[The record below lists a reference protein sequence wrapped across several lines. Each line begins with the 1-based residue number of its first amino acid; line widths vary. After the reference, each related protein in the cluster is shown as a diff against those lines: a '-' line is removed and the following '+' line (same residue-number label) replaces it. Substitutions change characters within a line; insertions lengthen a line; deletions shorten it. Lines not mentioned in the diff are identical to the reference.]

1 MLWCVVRQKKKGGG
15 GMSEKGVVAIVT
27 LEADF
32 LNKFKLGLQALDDA
46 GKLLVKLLEKDPD
59 ARGRLV
65 AEHGFDHGTLNTLEK
80 IGTGRLYAKL
90 AAFGTRYAKMPMSEQ
105 KRIADGMVDALVVKP
120 DGTTDV
126 MKVSVL
132 RAPAEVRDQLLNHD
146 HIRTLDEQRLW
157 LIKRQGSKIKSAES
171 EKAQPMPWRVVGNRI
186 EIRAGCTLTRADM
199 LAMMRALER

>member
-1 MLWCVVRQKKKGGG
+1 MEMKKVV
-15 GMSEKGVVAIVT
+15 VVAGLMEKN

-32 LNKFKLGLQALDDA
+32 LSTFKRGLEALEQA
-46 GKLLVKLLEKDPD
+46 GKLLVILFEKDPE

-65 AEHGFDHGTLNTLEK
+65 AEHGFDHGTLNTLEQ
-80 IGTGRLYAKL
+80 IGTGRLYPKL

-105 KRIADGMVDALVVKP
+105 KRIADGMVDALVVRP
-120 DGTTDV
+120 DGKTDV

-132 RAPAEVRDQLLNHD
+132 RAAPEMRDQVLNHN

-157 LIKRQGSKIKSAES
+157 LIKRQESKIKTADS

-186 EIRAGCTLTRADM
+186 EILVPMKPNRSDLLTM
-199 LAMMRALER
+199 LRALEG